1 MADNKIVF
9 DIRPNKDGISR
20 AESNEQQRNWS
31 EEFLRSKAKDPGTSY
46 DPTRTHLN
54 FEIAKGGVVQPI
66 DKSMSIMERMAVN
79 LEERKIK
86 DPNARENVRRRQN
99 TLAQIILGGSRLRM
113 NEIAFGNQSLNLE
126 KGADNSSLTREHG
139 IEEWAKDAYNFIA
152 KEFGEENIVSFYAHL
167 DETNVHAH
175 CTLIP
180 VDKQQNR
187 ISWRTVFG
195 KNKYEGRFSELH
207 DRFAEEVGHKWGFER
222 GDSVKET
229 GARHRSTAEYKRDL
243 INEVNTLEKKKKT
256 IDEQLAQAE
265 TKLKGIMTMIEHLK
279 AQKQEIDE
287 EIELLAQKLGEDGVD
302 MGQLAERM
310 RQLREEKDRI
320 NETLLRRYQ
329 QLEDANDAIA
339 KAKSELNELKSKNED
354 MRTDLED
361 NLVRKAEAVQ
371 AGITKTFAD
380 MELNALQKALP
391 SLPWESRNILE
402 TSGVMSLS
410 SNTTDILNCAMML
423 AVNYVTEATTYAE
436 SCGGGGANL
445 SGWGRDKDDDD
456 ERWWLRCI
464 TKAAEMVKPVGR
476 SFRRG
481 R

>member
-31 EEFLRSKAKDPGTSY
+31 EEFLRSKAKDLGTSY

-86 DPNARENVRRRQN
+86 DPNARENVCRRQN

-195 KNKYEGRFSELH
+195 KNKYEGRLVNYMIGLPRKWVISGDLN
-207 DRFAEEVGHKWGFER
+207 AEIVSKR
-222 GDSVKET
+222 LVRVT
-229 GARHRSTAEYKRDL
+229 VLLRSTS
-243 INEVNTLEKKKKT
+243 
-256 IDEQLAQAE
+256 
-265 TKLKGIMTMIEHLK
+265 
-279 AQKQEIDE
+279 
-287 EIELLAQKLGEDGVD
+287 
-302 MGQLAERM
+302 
-310 RQLREEKDRI
+310 
-320 NETLLRRYQ
+320 ETLSMKSTPWRRRKK
-329 QLEDANDAIA
+329 QLTSNWH
-339 KAKSELNELKSKNED
+339 KPKQSSK
-354 MRTDLED
+354 
-361 NLVRKAEAVQ
+361 
-371 AGITKTFAD
+371 
-380 MELNALQKALP
+380 
-391 SLPWESRNILE
+391 ES
-402 TSGVMSLS
+402 
-410 SNTTDILNCAMML
+410 
-423 AVNYVTEATTYAE
+423 
-436 SCGGGGANL
+436 
-445 SGWGRDKDDDD
+445 
-456 ERWWLRCI
+456 
-464 TKAAEMVKPVGR
+464 
-476 SFRRG
+476 
-481 R
+481 